1 MHNFQNLNWSGELSY
16 VEGEVE
22 VVSPDHDASDY
33 YESQG
38 EKNSNSEMLL
48 PQQCYFLINERQR
61 DFTYYINTNE
71 SPNHFTLMYF

>member
-1 MHNFQNLNWSGELSY
+1 MYNFQKLNWSGELSY

-48 PQQCYFLINERQR
+48 PQQC
-61 DFTYYINTNE
+61 
-71 SPNHFTLMYF
+71 